1 MDHLI
6 NLLVD
11 DVQPSALMCMTLR
24 TLSDQSVFSE
34 VQAPPGERI
43 YCSRH
48 PIQVP
53 LNDRIASYISAG
65 GNNTVI
71 SCFAFNE
78 KQDFVNTFKEHALQ
92 YPHELYDIVFE
103 FDVL

>member
-34 VQAPPGERI
+34 VQAPPENGLVKVNLAKVRAI
-43 YCSRH
+43 LKRFHWILIFIH
-48 PIQVP
+48 PQ
-53 LNDRIASYISAG
+53 
-65 GNNTVI
+65 
-71 SCFAFNE
+71 
-78 KQDFVNTFKEHALQ
+78 
-92 YPHELYDIVFE
+92 
-103 FDVL
+103 